1 MSLPSPREDALN
13 AAQAS
18 LQAMY
23 PGRLVKRGLQD
34 PATLGDAVL
43 QQGAI
48 ALVAGN
54 TDGWTEYAGGE
65 ARNGTLHFSA
75 VGWVKVADGPIGDQT
90 LAVEQAEAQLE
101 AELLAWC
108 ATVKATPLDAVYP
121 RDVQYSRGL
130 DAPYGWLVMSLE
142 ALYV

>member
-1 MSLPSPREDALN
+1 MSLPSRREDALD

-18 LQAMY
+18 LQALY
-23 PGRLVKRGLQD
+23 PDRVIKRGLQD
-34 PATLGDAVL
+34 PAVLGDAVL
-43 QQGAI
+43 RQGAI
-48 ALVAGN
+48 ALVAGS
-54 TDGWTEYAGGE
+54 TDNWTEYAGGE

-75 VGWVKVADGPIGDQT
+75 VAWVLVSADAGT
-90 LAVEQAEAQLE
+90 ESLAVEQAEAQLE

-108 ATVKATPLDAVYP
+108 AAVKPAPLDAVYP

-130 DAPYGWLVMSLE
+130 EAPYGWLVMNLE